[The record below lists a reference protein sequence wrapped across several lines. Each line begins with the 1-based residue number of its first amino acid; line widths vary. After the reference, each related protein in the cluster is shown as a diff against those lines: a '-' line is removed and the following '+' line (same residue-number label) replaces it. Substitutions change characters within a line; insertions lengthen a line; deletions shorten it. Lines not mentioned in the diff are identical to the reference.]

1 MSARFLLAFAAALAL
16 VALPLSAADPK
27 PVTVSVKLAAGP
39 NDALAELLQKLHGE
53 EILIEG
59 NINEIPLFELFQR
72 LAKQHAVTFVINEE
86 SFKAV
91 GIQDV
96 KTKTANLAATQLR
109 GLTLHQFLT
118 TVLNSVGATY
128 LLKGKT
134 IEIVPPE
141 YAARATKAAIIEN
154 EEGRKSLREPL
165 VSAVIEDKPL
175 NEAVAAIAER
185 YDLTVIVSQQAG
197 DARSGSVMA
206 RLLNVPASQALEL
219 LAVQSD
225 LRVVR
230 RGAAFLITSRE
241 HADALF
247 SEKIEKE
254 RAIIEL
260 DKFRQTPPPK
270 PASPQPQAK
279 PEQK

>member
-1 MSARFLLAFAAALAL
+1 MSARFLLAIVAALAL
-16 VALPLSAADPK
+16 AALPLSAADPK

-39 NDALAELLQKLHGE
+39 SDALADLLQKLHGE

-59 NINEIPLFELFQR
+59 NINEIPLFELLQR
-72 LAKQHAVTFVINEE
+72 LAKQHGVTFVINEE
-86 SFKAV
+86 TFKAV

-96 KTKTANLAATQLR
+96 KTRTPNLAATQLR

-128 LLKGKT
+128 MLKGKT

-141 YAARATKAAIIEN
+141 HTARATKAAIIEN
-154 EEGRKSLREPL
+154 EEGRKTLQEPL

-175 NEAVAAIAER
+175 TEAVAAIAER

-197 DARSGSVMA
+197 DARTGAVTA
-206 RLLNVPASQALEL
+206 RLLNVPANQALEL

-247 SEKIEKE
+247 NEKIEKE
-254 RAIIEL
+254 RATIEL

-270 PASPQPQAK
+270 LVGPQPQPK
-279 PEQK
+279 PDQK